1 MRIASQSGRAVLVED
16 GMCLDIAEASGHRFG
31 AELGDLYT
39 DWAAFR
45 AWAADGPA
53 GLRSPLDPGRLGPV
67 SPRPRQSFCI
77 GLNYR
82 KHAEEAG
89 WAVPDVPM
97 VFTKFPSSVTGAVAE
112 IELTGASVDWE
123 VELVVVIGERAHR
136 VSEEDAWSHV
146 AGLTIGQD
154 ISDRRT
160 QKRPSGAP
168 QHSLG
173 KSHPGYS
180 PIGPVLVSPDEF
192 ENPDRLRLGCS
203 LNGEEMQNGCTDDL
217 VFPVAHLIAYLSD
230 MLPLL
235 PGDIIFTGTP
245 SGIGSARTPPRFLAP
260 GDRLDSW
267 IEGIGEMSNTF
278 VSGPGV
284 RM

>member
-1 MRIASQSGRAVLVED
+1 MRIASQSGRAVLVE
-16 GMCLDIAEASGHRFG
+16 GTECLDIAAASDG
-31 AELGDLYT
+31 AFSADLQALYD
-39 DWAAFR
+39 DWSAFR
-45 AWAADGPA
+45 SWAETGPA
-53 GLRSPLDPGRLGPV
+53 GARRPMDPELLGPV

-89 WAVPDVPM
+89 WTVPDVPM
-97 VFTKFPSSVTGAVAE
+97 VFTKFPSSITGPGAE
-112 IELTGASVDWE
+112 IELTGPTVDWE
-123 VELVVVIGERAHR
+123 VELVVVLGELAHR
-136 VSEEDAWSHV
+136 VIEGDAWSHV

-154 ISDRRT
+154 ISDRTT
-160 QKRPSGAP
+160 QKRPASAP

-192 ENPDRLRLGCS
+192 RDRDAIRLGCS

-217 VFPVAHLIAYLSD
+217 VFSVAHLIAYLSD

-245 SGIGSARTPPRFLAP
+245 SGIGSVRTPPRFLAP
-260 GDRLDSW
+260 GDRLTSW
-267 IEGIGEMSNTF
+267 IEGIGEMSHTF
-278 VSGPGV
+278 VPGPGV